1 MVNLQEDQLELV
13 ELVAEEQEV
22 EVDLQLKQQVQEQPT
37 LVVVEVVVDTIQHQD
52 QIL

>member
-22 EVDLQLKQQVQEQPT
+22 EVDLQLKQQVQEQST